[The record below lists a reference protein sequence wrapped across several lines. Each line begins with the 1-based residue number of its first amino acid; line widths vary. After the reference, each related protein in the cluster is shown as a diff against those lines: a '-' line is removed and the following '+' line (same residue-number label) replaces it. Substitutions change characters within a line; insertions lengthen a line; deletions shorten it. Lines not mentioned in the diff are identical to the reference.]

1 MQQKIEISEKIALT
15 VQETA
20 DLLSVSV
27 PTVYKLVKRGDFPA
41 LKIGGRTLVSRGRLI
56 DWVNTQSV
64 QLEDMGQN
72 GRTAV

>member
-56 DWVNTQSV
+56 DWVNTQSL

>member
-20 DLLSVSV
+20 ELLSVSV
-27 PTVYKLVKRGDFPA
+27 PTVYKLVKREDFPA
-41 LKIGGRTLVSRGRLI
+41 LKIGGRTLVSRDRLI

-64 QLEDMGQN
+64 QLVDMGQK
-72 GRTAV
+72 GRAAV